1 MKSANTEKVRARI
14 LALIE
19 SEYESDA
26 AFERDMGLA
35 DKTVNNWRRGRSASF
50 MKMLP
55 RLTETFAVSISQLLD
70 IPLSADN
77 PELSED
83 EVEMLTLYR
92 RSRPLPVNMRRALL
106 QTLESTIKMYVD
118 AYAEIKQAE
127 KKSGVRTRAKGRA
140 TARED
145 GES

>member
-19 SEYESDA
+19 AEYESDA

-55 RLTETFAVSISQLLD
+55 KLTETFSVSISQLLD
-70 IPLSADN
+70 IPLSAEN
-77 PELSED
+77 PELSDD
-83 EVEMLTLYR
+83 EIEMLTLYR
-92 RSRPLPVNMRRALL
+92 RSRPLPAEMRRALST
-106 QTLESTIKMYVD
+106 TLETTIKMYID
-118 AYAEIKQAE
+118 AYAEIKLSE
-127 KKSGVRTRAKGRA
+127 KKKARAK
-140 TARED
+140 REK
-145 GES
+145 EK

>member
-19 SEYESDA
+19 AEYESDA

-55 RLTETFAVSISQLLD
+55 KLTETFSVSISQLLD
-70 IPLSADN
+70 IPLSAEN

-83 EVEMLTLYR
+83 EIEMLALYR
-92 RSRPLPVNMRRALL
+92 RSRPLPANMRRALSE
-106 QTLESTIKMYVD
+106 TLETTIKMYID
-118 AYAEIKQAE
+118 AYAEIKLSE
-127 KKSGVRTRAKGRA
+127 KKKARAK
-140 TARED
+140 REK
-145 GES
+145 EK

>member
-55 RLTETFAVSISQLLD
+55 RLTETFSVSISQLLD
-70 IPLSADN
+70 IPLSAEN

-83 EVEMLTLYR
+83 EIEMLTLYR
-92 RSRPLPVNMRRALL
+92 RARPLPAEMRRALST
-106 QTLESTIKMYVD
+106 TLETTIKMYID
-118 AYAEIKQAE
+118 AYAEIKLSE
-127 KKSGVRTRAKGRA
+127 KKKARAK
-140 TARED
+140 REK
-145 GES
+145 EK